1 MTNTIGF
8 PKLGLEFEINRIAF
22 TVFGKSVYWYAVII
36 LTGFLLGVLFVYKTC
51 KKRGIEPDH
60 IFDIGFYGLIAG
72 IICARIYY
80 VIFDPDCLD
89 GSILNVI
96 KIWEGGLAIYG
107 GIIGAFLS
115 TFIYCKIKKIPLLK
129 TVDVC
134 APGLFIGQAIGR
146 WGN

>member
-89 GSILNVI
+89 GSDRGRR
-96 KIWEGGLAIYG
+96 EFQMLA
-107 GIIGAFLS
+107 S
-115 TFIYCKIKKIPLLK
+115 SQP
-129 TVDVC
+129 
-134 APGLFIGQAIGR
+134 
-146 WGN
+146 